1 MTRERL
7 RLARKLR
14 KVARQRGSRPSLR
27 LCYRIV
33 AAAKD
38 TKTPVYRLA
47 ALVEK
52 ESGFQFIF
60 GHDAGGWFPGERVTR
75 RKYHQLRKHLS
86 SSWSGAN
93 GVGYVQATYP
103 PFIVDDPALWRPKH
117 NLRFGAKLLDSLIN
131 EHGLEP
137 GMNAY
142 NGDPSGMYGRDLL
155 RRSQDYAQAGLRQG
169 P

>member
-1 MTRERL
+1 MRHRV
-7 RLARKLR
+7 RLARRLR
-14 KVARQRGSRPSLR
+14 KAARRRGGRPSLR

-38 TKTPVYRLA
+38 TKTPIYRLA

-52 ESGFQFIF
+52 ESGFAFIF
-60 GHDAGGWFPGERVTR
+60 GHDVGGWFPGERVTR
-75 RKYHQLRKHLS
+75 RKYRQLREHLR

-93 GVGYVQATYP
+93 GVGYIQVTYP

-117 NLRFGAKLLDSLIN
+117 NLRFGAKQLDALIN
-131 EHGLEP
+131 LHGLVP
-137 GMNAY
+137 GMNSY

-155 RRSQDYAQAGLRQG
+155 RRSQEFAKALRG
-169 P
+169 